1 MVKATEKSER
11 SLELYRVTLLAED
24 IRAQGL
30 LGEKKNEGFFGYL
43 YNHNVCDIVRRRL
56 CFQDC

>member
-30 LGEKKNEGFFGYL
+30 LGEKKMKVSLAIYTTIMSVTL
-43 YNHNVCDIVRRRL
+43 
-56 CFQDC
+56 